1 MLSAILAVLAL
12 AAANGVKAQTVGDL
26 VSGIQNTC
34 PEFAAALASPDFS
47 TLATLLTQAA
57 GAQLPS
63 FDGKKEVIVLPT
75 NQAFAD
81 LLASSGVT
89 AEDFIASDL
98 FAPTLLAHIGVAAN
112 NGASTATTAN
122 GSKLAF
128 YQGADK
134 ATKLPLMQIP
144 LGTTQTSALVQ
155 GPMSQSAVSQVINCD
170 GNKYGMVTDKVLKPK
185 AAGSA
190 VIAEAPAVMDAVMEV
205 VPMPGMMPETVTPEV
220 PVVPE
225 MPVEMPVAP
234 PVVEEVA
241 PIMAEVPSVV
251 DVVADAP
258 MVDMPTVGPIVP
270 ADAAVSVKVIASC
283 AAALGAAAFL

>member
-1 MLSAILAVLAL
+1 M
-12 AAANGVKAQTVGDL
+12 
-26 VSGIQNTC
+26 
-34 PEFAAALASPDFS
+34 
-47 TLATLLTQAA
+47 
-57 GAQLPS
+57 
-63 FDGKKEVIVLPT
+63 
-75 NQAFAD
+75 
-81 LLASSGVT
+81 T

-98 FAPTLLAHIGVAAN
+98 FAPTLLAHIGVASN

-190 VIAEAPAVMDAVMEV
+190 VIAEAPAVMDAVTEV

-220 PVVPE
+220 PAVPEVPE

-241 PIMAEVPSVV
+241 PIMAEVPPVV

>member
-1 MLSAILAVLAL
+1 
-12 AAANGVKAQTVGDL
+12 
-26 VSGIQNTC
+26 
-34 PEFAAALASPDFS
+34 
-47 TLATLLTQAA
+47 
-57 GAQLPS
+57 
-63 FDGKKEVIVLPT
+63 
-75 NQAFAD
+75 
-81 LLASSGVT
+81 VT

-98 FAPTLLAHIGVAAN
+98 FAPTLLAHIGVASN

-190 VIAEAPAVMDAVMEV
+190 VTAEAPAVMDAVMEV

-220 PVVPE
+220 PVVPEVPE

>member
-47 TLATLLTQAA
+47 TLATLITQAA
-57 GAQLPS
+57 GAQLPA
-63 FDGKKEVIVLPT
+63 FDGKKEVLVLPT

-89 AEDFIASDL
+89 AEEFIASDL
-98 FAPTLLAHIGVAAN
+98 FAPTLLAHIAVASN
-112 NGASTATTAN
+112 NGASTAVTAN

-128 YQGADK
+128 YQGTDK
-134 ATKLPLMQIP
+134 STKLPLMQIP
-144 LGTTQTSALVQ
+144 LGTTQTPALIQ
-155 GPMSQSAVSQVINCD
+155 GPMSQSPVSQVINCD

-190 VIAEAPAVMDAVMEV
+190 AFAPAVMDAVMEV
-205 VPMPGMMPETVTPEV
+205 VPMPEMMPETVTPEV

-241 PIMAEVPSVV
+241 PIMAEVPPVV